1 MRRVIQR
8 TITTTKIVSLT
19 ITHSEREEAV
29 EYAVIDKATQ
39 PTDPAPAP
47 HQAADRGEIEPPD
60 ISTTGPESPEED

>member
-19 ITHSEREEAV
+19 ITHSEHEEAV
-29 EYAVIDKATQ
+29 EYTLLDKAAA
-39 PTDPAPAP
+39 PHDPAPAQ
-47 HQAADRGEIEPPD
+47 HQEADRAEIEPPD